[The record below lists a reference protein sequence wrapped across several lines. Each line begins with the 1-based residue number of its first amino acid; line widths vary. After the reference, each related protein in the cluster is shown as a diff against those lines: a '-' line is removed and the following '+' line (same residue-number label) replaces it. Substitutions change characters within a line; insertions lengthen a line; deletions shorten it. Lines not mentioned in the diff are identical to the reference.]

1 MGAITQT
8 PLRDMVVDFSY
19 PYFFTSLGVASKKPS
34 PLSKLMA
41 IVWPFSK
48 QLWICLIVA
57 IVIVIMINWTLIKME
72 KMSCRK
78 NFTFG
83 KSVQEICQMLL
94 MQGRKYAHVMFI

>member
-41 IVWPFSK
+41 IIWPFSK

-57 IVIVIMINWTLIKME
+57 TVIVIMIYWTLMKIDK
-72 KMSCRK
+72 KSCRK
-78 NFTFG
+78 NFSFA

-94 MQGRKYAHVMFI
+94 MQGMNYDCL